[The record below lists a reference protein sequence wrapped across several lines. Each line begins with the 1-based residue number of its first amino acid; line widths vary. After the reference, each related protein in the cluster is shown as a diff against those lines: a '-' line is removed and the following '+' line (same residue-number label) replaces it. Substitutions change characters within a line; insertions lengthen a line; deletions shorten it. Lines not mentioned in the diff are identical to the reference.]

1 MYSKICKFVSNSFL
15 KRNII
20 TSEDQEVFEFGLETM
35 IAKVF
40 TVSILLLTG
49 IILKRP
55 IESLVY
61 CFCLKYSRKQAGGYH
76 ANTYTTCNT
85 LFIIT
90 FVVCILLSGVILIS
104 QQSNIIFIIIAVFV
118 MSSIILL
125 APINN
130 PNNPILSGDENRF
143 FLQAIGING
152 SIIVVAIVLKLMHQ
166 DLWALIMCTL
176 LASAIYMHIEIIK
189 RREWRMKSIKMNVS
203 EKISKLVMKNAKN
216 TTKEA
221 STFSFHQTK
230 RPSSL
235 NVKKD

>member
-1 MYSKICKFVSNSFL
+1 MYAKICKLVSARFL

-20 TSEDQEVFEFGLETM
+20 KTEDQEVFEFGLETM

-55 IESLVY
+55 IESIAYYL
-61 CFCLKYSRKQAGGYH
+61 CFKYSRKQAGGYH
-76 ANTYTTCNT
+76 ADTYTKCNT
-85 LFIIT
+85 LYIIT
-90 FVVCILLSGVILIS
+90 FVLCLLLSDVILKS
-104 QQSNIIFIIIAVFV
+104 PLDNIIFIIIAVFV

-130 PNNPILSGDENRF
+130 PNNPILSGDENKF
-143 FLQAIGING
+143 FLKAVGIN
-152 SIIVVAIVLKLMHQ
+152 SFIIIVAIVLKVMRQ
-166 DLWALIMCTL
+166 DLWAFIMCTL

-203 EKISKLVMKNAKN
+203 EKFAKLVVKKAEG
-216 TTKEA
+216 TTREVSSMSIFQA
-221 STFSFHQTK
+221 K
-230 RPSSL
+230 RPDSL
-235 NVKKD
+235 NVKKG